1 MTYDAVERS
10 RDGRRPVEIYTFARD
25 YQQWRYTSADRDVV
39 VDSQTYLA
47 RSIARGAIEATG
59 EMARLGLTLTVQRD
73 LEVADLFRIAP
84 PVAAVTCT
92 VRQYHDGDGSIATI
106 WSGRIASVS
115 WQGAAASIA
124 LEPVYSALRRVGL
137 RRMYQRQCPHVLYGS
152 ACGVNSAA
160 FRVDG
165 PADAISGLTVSVSE
179 ASLLADGWFAGGF
192 IEYDIA
198 LGIAERRFVTGHSG
212 AVLTLSA
219 APAGLVVGQS
229 VRMFPGCDHA
239 LATCNSK
246 FSNAV
251 NYGGMPYFTLKNPF
265 GGEPIF

>member
-25 YQQWRYTSADRDVV
+25 YQTWRYTSADRDVV
-39 VDSQTYLA
+39 VDSLTYTA
-47 RSIARGAIEATG
+47 RSISRSAIEATG
-59 EMARLGLTLTVQRD
+59 ELARLGLTLNVQRD
-73 LEVADLFRIAP
+73 LEVADLFRVSP
-84 PVAAVTCT
+84 PSAAVTCT
-92 VRQYHDGDGSIATI
+92 VRQYHDGDGSVATL

-115 WQGAAASIA
+115 WQGASATIA
-124 LEPVYSALRRVGL
+124 LEPVYTALRRVGL

-246 FSNAV
+246 FSNAL
-251 NYGGMPYFTLKNPF
+251 NYGGMPYFTQKNPF

>member
-47 RSIARGAIEATG
+47 RSISRSAIESTG